1 MLSYAFP
8 AMTTRCELTLSG
20 VNSARVRDIGRQV
33 EAHVA
38 MQVALYNF
46 HAPDSWLSREVNGRR
61 SAEVRLPSSLRDVL
75 ALVRDHAVRTHGAFD
90 ITVGTMASAL
100 RLAQTA
106 AEVAA
111 VRLRLGPFVGVS
123 HWWID
128 GDMLCF
134 DNPLTRLDLG
144 GVIKEHAVDTAVAMA
159 RDAGATAGLVN
170 FGGDVFAFGRK
181 PDGSRFVAAVPN
193 PLSPRQMLFG
203 LDLEDQALTTSG
215 HYARRRVLPG
225 PGHAE
230 LSHVQS
236 TTGVASRWCSA
247 SVVSGSA
254 LLSGIYST
262 ALLVHD
268 DVDLPHGATAVTVD
282 GEGRIHTMTGP
293 ARGSAQSTNSD
304 LTRMAP
310 CA

>member
-1 MLSYAFP
+1 MFTYAFP
-8 AMTTRCELTLSG
+8 AMTTRCELTLFG
-20 VNSARVRDIGRQV
+20 VSPAAGRDLGRQV

-38 MQVALYNF
+38 MQVALFNF
-46 HAPDSWLSREVNGRR
+46 HAPSSWLSREVNARR
-61 SAEVRLPSSLRDVL
+61 SDRVPLPPDLRNVL
-75 ALVRDHAVRTHGAFD
+75 ALVRSHAIRTHGAFD
-90 ITVGTMASAL
+90 ITVGTWADALKMARSP
-100 RLAQTA
+100 QEV
-106 AEVAA
+106 AEVRRRMA
-111 VRLRLGPFVGVS
+111 PFVGVS

-128 GDMLCF
+128 GDTLCF

-144 GVIKEHAVDTAVAMA
+144 GVIKEHAVDAAAGMA
-159 RDAGATAGLVN
+159 REAGVSAGLVN

-193 PLSPRQMLFG
+193 PLSPNQMLFG

-225 PGHAE
+225 PERAE
-230 LSHVQS
+230 LSHVLS
-236 TTGVASRWCSA
+236 TTEGGRWLSA

-254 LLSGIYST
+254 LISGIYST
-262 ALLVHD
+262 ALLVCNE
-268 DVDLPHGATAVTVD
+268 VDLPAGATAVTVD
-282 GEGRIHTMTGP
+282 REGRIHTSSGP
-293 ARGSAQSTNSD
+293 KTAPAESINSN